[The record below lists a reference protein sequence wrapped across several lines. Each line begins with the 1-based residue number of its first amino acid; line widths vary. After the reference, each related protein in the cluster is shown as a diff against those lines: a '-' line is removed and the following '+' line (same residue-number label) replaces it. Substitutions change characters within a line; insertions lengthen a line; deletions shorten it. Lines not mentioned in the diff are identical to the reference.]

1 MMPSPRPNPLTG
13 AILRLALRLAAV
25 GLLAIGVLWLTQW
38 CMQKT
43 AMMQGGGQVWTG
55 LIVLLLLVYALMI
68 AVPFVPGI
76 ELGLALMALQGGTVA
91 PWVYLATV
99 VGLTLAYGV
108 GAKLPPDRI
117 AGVLGDL
124 RLTRAAAMV
133 RAVAPLEP
141 QARIELLAARLPPWL
156 APLDLR
162 SRYILLAVLINLPGN
177 SLIGGGGG
185 IGLLAGLSRIY
196 TPLATVLTFVIAV
209 SPIPL
214 LVWIYGMP
222 ILPFFK

>member
-25 GLLAIGVLWLTQW
+25 GLLAIEVLRVTQW

-141 QARIELLAARLPPWL
+141 QTGLTCWRPACPHGWPPSTCAA
-156 APLDLR
+156 
-162 SRYILLAVLINLPGN
+162 
-177 SLIGGGGG
+177 G
-185 IGLLAGLSRIY
+185 ISCWQCSSIC
-196 TPLATVLTFVIAV
+196 PEIH
-209 SPIPL
+209 
-214 LVWIYGMP
+214 
-222 ILPFFK
+222 